1 VVERVLG
8 LKLEVEVENMV
19 KEIDPRYMYLLL
31 FIVVGAPLLRPLGLP
46 LPITAPVKAL
56 YDKIESLPPG
66 SVVLF
71 EYGVGAAS
79 WPEHG
84 PSNIAVLKHLLSKN
98 VKIILISLYTAEGPT
113 NFATRIKPAIAHLL
127 EKKTYGVDYVDFGY
141 VTGYE
146 TAMAAIAEN
155 IHKALPRDV
164 YGTPIEQIP
173 LMKNV
178 KTAKDL
184 ALVIATGYCEPYIRQ
199 FYTPYG
205 VPVAIMTWGMNA
217 PGYMPYIA
225 AGQLVGMVAGIRA
238 AAEYEVLIA
247 SPGEACASSDALS
260 LSHLFV
266 VILIVIGNLQYWLGG
281 RRVR

>member
-1 VVERVLG
+1 
-8 LKLEVEVENMV
+8 MA
-19 KEIDPRYMYLLL
+19 KEFDPRWMYLLL
-31 FIVVGAPLLRPLGLP
+31 FIVVGAPLIRPLGLP
-46 LPITAPVKAL
+46 LPITAPVLAL
-56 YDKIESLPPG
+56 YNKIESLPPG

-84 PSNIAVLKHLLSKN
+84 PSIIAVLKHLLSKN

-113 NFATRIKPAIAHLL
+113 LFATRIKPAIASYL
-127 EKKTYGVDYVDFGY
+127 EKKTYGVDYVDFGF

-146 TAMAAIAEN
+146 TAMAAIAEDM
-155 IHKALPRDV
+155 HKALPRDV
-164 YGTPIEQIP
+164 YGTPVDQIP

-178 KTAKDL
+178 RSARDL

-217 PGYMPYIA
+217 PGYMPYIS
-225 AGQLVGMVAGIRA
+225 AGQLCGMVAGIRA
-238 AAEYEVLIA
+238 AAEYEILIK
-247 SPGEACASSDALS
+247 SPGEASASSDALS
-260 LSHLFV
+260 LSHLFIV
-266 VILIVIGNLQYWLGG
+266 VLIVIGNIQYYLTRRRGG
-281 RRVR
+281 T

>member
-1 VVERVLG
+1 
-8 LKLEVEVENMV
+8 MV
-19 KEIDPRYMYLLL
+19 KDMDPRYMYLLL
-31 FIVVGAPLLRPLGLP
+31 FIVVGVPLLRPLGLP

-56 YDKIESLPPG
+56 YDRIETLPSG

-84 PSNIAVLKHLLSKN
+84 PSNIAVLKHLLSKKDI
-98 VKIILISLYTAEGPT
+98 KIILISLYTAEGPT
-113 NFATRIKPAIAHLL
+113 NFATRIRPAIAHLL
-127 EKKTYGVDYVDFGY
+127 EKKVYGVDYVDFGF

-146 TAMAAIAEN
+146 STMAAIAEN
-155 IHKALPRDV
+155 FHKALPRDV

-173 LMKNV
+173 LMQKV
-178 KTAKDL
+178 RTARDL

-205 VPVAIMTWGMNA
+205 TPVAIMTWGMNA
-217 PGYMPYIA
+217 PAYMPYIG

-238 AAEYEVLIA
+238 AAEYEILIG
-247 SPGEACASSDALS
+247 SPGEASASSDALS

-266 VILIVIGNLQYWLGG
+266 VVLIVIGNMQHYITRRRG
-281 RRVR
+281 R